1 MFRLIPLNLPTISVW
16 NYGSLRF
23 FLSVIKPK
31 ATFSE
36 LLYRYHTIIFW
47 SSHEV
52 SSYNYFDIYIQPTNY
67 QYGSLRFFLSPIKPQ
82 ATFPELLSMYLCFQ
96 LTHKVSSYF
105 PELLQRSFIKF
116 FWSSHDVSSYN
127 TFNLSY
133 VVGTFKFFWCLK
145 LSQATD
151 LI

>member
-1 MFRLIPLNLPTISVW
+1 MINIWSSQEVSSYNTFKPCGTSMFRLIPLNLPTISVW

-105 PELLQRSFIKF
+105 PELLLRSFIIF
-116 FWSSHDVSSYN
+116 LV
-127 TFNLSY
+127 LS
-133 VVGTFKFFWCLK
+133 
-145 LSQATD
+145 
-151 LI
+151 